1 MTDAA
6 LPHLHIDF
14 VSDVS
19 CPWCAIGL
27 SGLLRAIEALRGEVE
42 VSLQC
47 QPFELN
53 PRMGPGGQDIGEHLT
68 EKYGSTPE
76 QQAQIRATIRAR
88 GEAVGFAFHPAG
100 RGRIYNTFDAHRLLC
115 WAGEVAPERQI
126 TFKLALLRACHGAQQ
141 AMDDP
146 AVLLAAATEAGLDDA
161 AATAVLRSD
170 DWADEVREREDFFT
184 ANGIHGVPAVIVQQR
199 HLLSG
204 AQPAEVYEQ
213 VLRELATAEP
223 ATPVA

>member
-1 MTDAA
+1 MPQAPTPR
-6 LPHLHIDF
+6 LLIDF

-27 SGLLRAIEALRGEVE
+27 SGLMQAIAALEGEVE
-42 VSLQC
+42 VTLRC

-68 EKYGSTPE
+68 QKYGSTPE

-88 GEAVGFAFHPAG
+88 GEAVGFTFHPLG

-115 WAGEVAPERQI
+115 WAGEVAPERQLAL
-126 TFKLALLRACHGAQQ
+126 KLALLRACHTAQQ

-146 AVLLAAATEAGLDDA
+146 VVLLAAATEAGLDA
-161 AATAVLRSD
+161 AAAAEVLRGE
-170 DWADEVREREDFFT
+170 DWAEEVREREDFYT
-184 ANGIHGVPAVIVQQR
+184 SHGIHGVPAVIVQQR

-213 VLRELATAEP
+213 VLRELSAQPEGA
-223 ATPVA
+223 